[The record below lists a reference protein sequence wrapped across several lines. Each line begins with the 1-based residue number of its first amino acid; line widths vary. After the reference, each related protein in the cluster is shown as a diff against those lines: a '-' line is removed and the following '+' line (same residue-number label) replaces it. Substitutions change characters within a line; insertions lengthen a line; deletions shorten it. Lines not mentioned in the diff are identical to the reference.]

1 MAENRDGGTVFT
13 QPCDVS
19 DKSQL
24 WDLGDVSEEA
34 IARTPVAEDTDPG
47 TLFCFALMV
56 PHSYEQ
62 KLLAMQFKA
71 KVSLFACNAYTV
83 YSNAT
88 IWVSRGLTTSVVDSN
103 LTCSKGGEFGTVLN
117 TNIFLTIWTKVVSEG
132 LYLEHD
138 WTVKVD
144 PDAVFAPARLR
155 GILQSYKEVGNGV
168 YLNNCKYGLHGPVE
182 VLSRRA
188 VQAWSQGWPWC
199 QAHFRE
205 RCHGD
210 CLWGEDM
217 FMDQCL
223 SKVLGVTRQN
233 DFRLLAE
240 DHCDPPS
247 GWQSCT
253 DSSMA
258 AFHPFKTLSGYQHCL
273 QNTGKKALEGVPAST
288 SALATASSSSSS
300 SLSPSSSGIST
311 LTATATTTSTT
322 SKKRTTTT
330 PEIAL
335 R

>member
-1 MAENRDGGTVFT
+1 
-13 QPCDVS
+13 
-19 DKSQL
+19 
-24 WDLGDVSEEA
+24 
-34 IARTPVAEDTDPG
+34 
-47 TLFCFALMV
+47 
-56 PHSYEQ
+56 
-62 KLLAMQFKA
+62 
-71 KVSLFACNAYTV
+71 
-83 YSNAT
+83 
-88 IWVSRGLTTSVVDSN
+88 
-103 LTCSKGGEFGTVLN
+103 
-117 TNIFLTIWTKVVSEG
+117 

-199 QAHFRE
+199 QSHFRE

-233 DFRLLAE
+233 DFRLLVE
-240 DHCDPPS
+240 DHCDAPS

-253 DSSMA
+253 DSSKA
-258 AFHPFKTLSGYQHCL
+258 AFHPFKTLSGYQQCL
-273 QNTGKKALEGVPAST
+273 QNTGWKGSAGVPAST
-288 SALATASSSSSS
+288 SAPATAASSVSSSSSDT
-300 SLSPSSSGIST
+300 ST
-311 LTATATTTSTT
+311 LTATTTTT